1 MLHLSSVSIVSL
13 ILQADII
20 VQFVMGIL
28 FFASLLSWAIIFD
41 KIIKFKILNRRSNKF
56 EYAFSKSENLED
68 TYEVAKK
75 ANNHP
80 LSRIFIACMN
90 EWKLNNIAEIMAA
103 GDVSRK
109 NSLKERLTT
118 SMRVANNKSMQK
130 LESGLNF
137 LAIVGSSAPF
147 VGLFGTVW
155 GIMNSFQGIAA
166 SKNTSLAVVAPG
178 IAEALLATAIG
189 LFAAIPA
196 VFFYNV
202 FSAKINSF
210 SERADNFTM
219 QFLNILSRD
228 LDR

>member
-1 MLHLSSVSIVSL
+1 MLHISSISMVSL
-13 ILQADII
+13 VMQADI
-20 VQFVMGIL
+20 VVKTVMGVL
-28 FFASLLSWAIIFD
+28 FFASLFSWAIIFD
-41 KIIKFKILNRRSNKF
+41 KMIKFRLLKSRSNKF
-56 EYAFSKSENLED
+56 EYAFNKTENLDEI
-68 TYEVAKK
+68 YELAKK
-75 ANNHP
+75 TNNHP
-80 LSRIFIACMN
+80 MARIFIAGMN
-90 EWKLNNIAEIMAA
+90 EWNLNDIASLVTHGGA
-103 GDVSRK
+103 DKK
-109 NSLKERLTT
+109 NSLKERLVS
-118 SMRVANNKSMQK
+118 SMKVAANKSMQK

-137 LAIVGSSAPF
+137 LAIIGSAAPF

-196 VFFYNV
+196 VFFYNI
-202 FSAKINSF
+202 FSNKINNFAEKS
-210 SERADNFTM
+210 DNFSM